1 MTTLQQAQELL
12 AKLPEK
18 DVNELLNLMKD
29 RIAARERRVREG
41 EELFKE
47 MMALREM
54 TLNFQFE
61 DIDTAREAALTAKYG
76 KF

>member
-29 RIAARERRVREG
+29 RIAARERRTREG
-41 EELFKE
+41 KELVKE
-47 MMALREM
+47 WMAMRE
-54 TLNFQFE
+54 TALNYQLE
-61 DIDTAREAALTAKYG
+61 DIDTARETVLTAKYG